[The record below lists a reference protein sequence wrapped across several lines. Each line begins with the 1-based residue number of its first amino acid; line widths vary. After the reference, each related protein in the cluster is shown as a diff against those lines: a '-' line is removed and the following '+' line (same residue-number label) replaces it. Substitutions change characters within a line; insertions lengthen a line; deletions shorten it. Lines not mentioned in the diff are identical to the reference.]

1 MKYENYTVWDFIE
14 DDYFVSWVKEGHDQ
28 TDQFWD
34 KWLSQNTHKYEE
46 VQLARY
52 ILTHI
57 QYDEKERPTEKELVD
72 AFENIVR
79 TRQRD
84 QKSKLFGKQ
93 SFFTPFLRYV
103 AVILMAFSTVF
114 CFWYFA
120 SYQPEKVVSGKVAM
134 IEKNN
139 PRGMKTTI
147 LLSDG
152 TKVKL
157 NSETSLRYPE
167 YFSDSIRIVYL
178 EGEAFFE
185 VERDES
191 KPFIVISKGIR
202 TKVLGTSFD
211 VRAYP
216 EEGELR
222 VGVVEGKVQ
231 VTGDEKSGV
240 ILDHQLRPNQITV
253 IDFDKKTAHKTGF
266 NPDELTA
273 WTSWVLKFKNR
284 PLKSIFHEI
293 EKWYAIEVV
302 AGSDI
307 DLTQSFS
314 GSFENEP
321 LNAVLEILSHN
332 AEFDF
337 KISGKQ
343 VTITKKLI
351 AN

>member
-14 DDYFVSWVKEGHDQ
+14 DDYFVNWVKEGHDQ

-34 KWLSQNTHKYEE
+34 KWLSQNAHKSEKI
-46 VQLARY
+46 QMARY
-52 ILTHI
+52 ILNNI
-57 QYDEKERPTEKELVD
+57 EYDEKERPTEKEIVD
-72 AFENIVR
+72 VFENIVR
-79 TRQRD
+79 TRQ
-84 QKSKLFGKQ
+84 KEEKNKLFGKR
-93 SFFTPFLRYV
+93 SFFAPLFRYA
-103 AVILMAFSTVF
+103 AVILMVISTGF

-120 SYQPEKVVSGKVAM
+120 AYQPEKVDSGKAAM
-134 IEKNN
+134 IDKSN

-167 YFSDSIRIVYL
+167 YFSDSVRIVYL
-178 EGEAFFE
+178 KGEAFFE

-211 VRAYP
+211 IRAYP
-216 EEGELR
+216 DEVELS

-231 VTGDEKSGV
+231 VTGTDKSGV
-240 ILDHQLRPNQITV
+240 SLDHQLLPNQITM
-253 IDFDKKTAHKTGF
+253 IDFNKKTAHKADF

-273 WTSWVLKFKNR
+273 WTSWVLKFRNR
-284 PLKSIFHEI
+284 SLKSIFSEI
-293 EKWYAIEVV
+293 EKWYAVEVV
-302 AGSDI
+302 AGSNI
-307 DLTQSFS
+307 DLSQSFS

-321 LNAVLEILSHN
+321 LKAVLEVLGHN

-343 VTITKKLI
+343 VLVTKKLI
-351 AN
+351 TN